1 MRYDGPGG
9 SATDGAEAMRFR
21 FLFAISLL
29 VGLACSCHAPDSTS
43 YPAPDGWVYRFPL
56 HSAASIIVDA
66 GHGGRDPGALGVGP
80 ENEKTI
86 NLAIA
91 GQLAHDLR
99 VRGASATMTRDHDVF
114 IPLDDRAAEAERS
127 HTDLFVSIHC
137 DACPRPAVQGATVYV
152 ARNAE
157 PASVHAAEG
166 IVASFKRA
174 RIPCRGIRRAG
185 YRVLVGHSRPAV
197 LVECGYLTN
206 KSEAGLL
213 ATSSHQQRVAAAIAN
228 GIASYFQRRG

>member
-1 MRYDGPGG
+1 
-9 SATDGAEAMRFR
+9 MRFR

-29 VGLACSCHAPDSTS
+29 VALACSCHAPDSTS
-43 YPAPDGWVYRFPL
+43 HPAPDGWAYRFPPQ
-56 HSAASIIVDA
+56 SAARIMVDA
-66 GHGGRDPGALGVGP
+66 GHGGRDPGARGVGP

-91 GQLAHDLR
+91 GQLARDLR
-99 VRGASATMTRDHDVF
+99 ARGASATLTRDHDVF
-114 IPLDDRAAEAERS
+114 IPLDDRAVEAERS

-137 DACPRPAVQGATVYV
+137 DACARPAVRGATIYV

-174 RIPCRGIRRAG
+174 RIACRGIRRAG
-185 YRVLVGHSRPAV
+185 FRVLVGHSRPAV

-206 KSEAGLL
+206 KHEAELL
-213 ATSSHQQRVAAAIAN
+213 ATSSHRQRVAEAIAN
-228 GIASYFQRRG
+228 GIASYFRRNG